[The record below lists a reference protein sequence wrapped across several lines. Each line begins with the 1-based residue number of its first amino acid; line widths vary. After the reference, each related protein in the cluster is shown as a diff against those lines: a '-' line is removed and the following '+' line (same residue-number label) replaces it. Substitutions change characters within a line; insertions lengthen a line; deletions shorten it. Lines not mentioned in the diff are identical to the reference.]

1 MVTESPAKLLFAISS
16 LHGGGAE
23 RVISNLANY
32 YDAAGFQVS
41 IVCLNASKPAYLLSE
56 GIKVISLVH
65 TKRRTGLFF
74 RAWYAGLSFFR
85 LRRIL
90 KQERPEFAI
99 SFMTSANIWT
109 GLTCLSLNIPYLV
122 SERITPDY
130 TLNRFNPLLKR
141 LSFAVYKRAKAV
153 VLPSKG
159 MIEGFRKTSP
169 FKKLCN
175 FEVINN
181 PINEFPIPTK
191 EPVYP
196 GRFILAA
203 GRLSPQKGF
212 DLLIAAFRRVEE
224 KNVHLLIYG
233 EGEQRAV
240 LEEQIS
246 ALGLSQRVKLIG
258 FRENMQDYYRQAE
271 LFVLS
276 SRNEGY
282 PNALLEAMSMGTA
295 CIATDCEYGPSD
307 ILESG
312 KNGLLIKTGNIYQMA
327 TAIKMV
333 LDDPVLKAKIAL
345 NAKRI
350 NETNSLANTSAKWL
364 ELIRRST
371 KI

>member
-1 MVTESPAKLLFAISS
+1 MVTEPTEKLLFAISS

-32 YDAAGFQVS
+32 YSAAGFSVS
-41 IVCLNASKPAYLLSE
+41 IVCLNASKPAYFLAE
-56 GIKVISLVH
+56 GIRVVSLISS
-65 TKRRTGLFF
+65 KRRTGIFF
-74 RAWYAGLSFFR
+74 RLWYAWLSFFR
-85 LRRIL
+85 LRTFL
-90 KQERPEFAI
+90 KKEQPACAI

-109 GLTCLSLNIPYLV
+109 GLACLSLKIPYLV

-130 TLNRFNPLLKR
+130 TLNQFNPLLKWI
-141 LSFAVYKRAKAV
+141 SFAVYKRAKAV
-153 VLPSKG
+153 VLPSKD
-159 MIEGFRKTSP
+159 MILGFSKRSP
-169 FKKLCN
+169 FKKLSN
-175 FEVINN
+175 FEVIYN

-191 EPVYP
+191 DPVYP

-224 KNVHLLIYG
+224 KNVHLLISG
-233 EGEQRAV
+233 EGEQRAM

-246 ALGLSQRVKLIG
+246 TLGLSERIKLIG

-271 LFVLS
+271 LFILP

-282 PNALLEAMSMGTA
+282 PNALLEAMSMGA
-295 CIATDCEYGPSD
+295 PCIATDCEYGPSE
-307 ILESG
+307 ILENG
-312 KNGLLIKTGNIYQMA
+312 KNGILIRTGNIYQMA
-327 TAIKMV
+327 SAINMV
-333 LDDPVLKAKIAL
+333 LNDPILKAKIAF

-364 ELIRRST
+364 ELIRRAS
-371 KI
+371 

>member
-1 MVTESPAKLLFAISS
+1 
-16 LHGGGAE
+16 
-23 RVISNLANY
+23 
-32 YDAAGFQVS
+32 
-41 IVCLNASKPAYLLSE
+41 
-56 GIKVISLVH
+56 
-65 TKRRTGLFF
+65 
-74 RAWYAGLSFFR
+74 
-85 LRRIL
+85 
-90 KQERPEFAI
+90 
-99 SFMTSANIWT
+99 
-109 GLTCLSLNIPYLV
+109 
-122 SERITPDY
+122 
-130 TLNRFNPLLKR
+130 
-141 LSFAVYKRAKAV
+141 
-153 VLPSKG
+153 
-159 MIEGFRKTSP
+159 MIEGFRKISP
-169 FKKLCN
+169 FKKLDN

-224 KNVHLLIYG
+224 KSVHLLISG
-233 EGEQRAV
+233 EGEQRAM

-246 ALGLSQRVKLIG
+246 SLGLSQRVKLIG

-271 LFVLS
+271 LFILS

-312 KNGLLIKTGNIYQMA
+312 KNGLLIRTGNIYQMA
-327 TAIKMV
+327 SAIKMV
-333 LDDPVLKAKIAL
+333 LDDPILRAKIAL

-364 ELIRRST
+364 ELIRRVS
-371 KI
+371 